1 MQNVK
6 IDVKNTGEFQE
17 KLMEYATKVAE
28 IHEELHKKAEDE
40 DEFLGWLDLPTN
52 YDKKE
57 LEKIKKAAKKIQN
70 DSEILVVIGIGGS
83 YLGARAVIEALTN
96 TFYNYLPKEQRKTPQ
111 ILYVGNNLNPNY
123 INDLIE
129 LIGNRDLS
137 INVVSKSGTTTEP
150 AIAFRIFRELLE
162 NKYGL
167 KEAKKRIFVTTD
179 AKKGALKQIADE
191 EGYTTFVIPD
201 NIGGRYSVLT
211 AVGLLPIATAGI
223 SVEELLNGARFAQE
237 KYLDKNLKYNDCYKY
252 AVIRNLLYESEKNI
266 EILVSYE
273 PKMHY
278 MIEWWKQLFGE
289 SEGKEGKGIYPT
301 GAEFTTDLHSLG
313 QYIQEGRRNL
323 FETVINIKDSESDM
337 AIHQDEDNLD
347 ELNYLAEKSLD
358 YVNKKAMEGTIQA
371 HVEGGVPNIVITMDE
386 LNAYNLGHLIYF
398 FELACAMSGK
408 LLGINPFNQ
417 PGVEEYK
424 TNMFRLLGKPGYTKK
439 DMEEQKEKE
448 EKKGSKT
455 KRTKKTKTKVK
466 DEKEIKKEVKEDKT
480 EEKAKRK
487 EEKGTKIEGE
497 AKKQAEE
504 EDNFEEVV
512 KIEAV
517 KPKRT
522 RKTKAET
529 KQEEKVED
537 GTYMIKRKKKI

>member
-28 IHEELHKKAEDE
+28 IHEGLNKKAEDE
-40 DEFLGWLDLPTN
+40 KEFLGWLNLPTN

-57 LEKIKKAAKKIQN
+57 LEKIKKAAKKIQS

-83 YLGARAVIEALTN
+83 YLGARAVIEALTH

-167 KEAKKRIFVTTD
+167 KEAKKRIYITTD

-191 EGYTTFVIPD
+191 EGYVTFVIPD

-252 AVIRNLLYESEKNI
+252 AVMRNLLYESKKNI

-323 FETVINIKDSESDM
+323 FETVINIKESESDM

-347 ELNYLAEKSLD
+347 ELNYLEEKSLD
-358 YVNKKAMEGTIQA
+358 YVNKKAMECTIQA
-371 HVEGGVPNIVITMDE
+371 HVEGGVPNIIINMDQ

-417 PGVEEYK
+417 PGVEKYK
-424 TNMFRLLGKPGYTKK
+424 TNMFRLLGKSGYTNK

-448 EKKGSKT
+448 NKKESKT

-466 DEKEIKKEVKEDKT
+466 DEKEVKRENKKEKEDKI
-480 EEKAKRK
+480 EEKDD
-487 EEKGTKIEGE
+487 KIEE
-497 AKKQAEE
+497 VAKKETEKEDNLEE
-504 EDNFEEVV
+504 EV

-537 GTYMIKRKKKI
+537 GTYTIKRKKKS